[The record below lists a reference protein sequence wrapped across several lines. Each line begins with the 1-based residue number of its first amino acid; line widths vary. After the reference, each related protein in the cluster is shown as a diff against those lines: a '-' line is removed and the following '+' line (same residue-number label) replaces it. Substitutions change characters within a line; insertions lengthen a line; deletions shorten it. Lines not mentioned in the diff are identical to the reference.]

1 MMTSPITLD
10 ALRVLDAIDRRGSFA
25 SAAESLYRVPSTVSY
40 TVQKLEEEMGV
51 PLFDRSRRRAAL
63 TDAGR
68 LVLEHG
74 RRILLATDEMTALAR
89 QSGAGWEVE
98 LRICVDTILEPDALY
113 PLLEAFQSIQPRTR
127 VVLSEEV
134 MGGAWDALH
143 DNRCDLV
150 IGAPGEAPVSGL
162 ASQQLGEVSLVF
174 AVARGHPLTGMPQP
188 LSAEVLRDYPTV
200 VVADSSRSLPSLSSG
215 LLDGRSQII
224 VPTIAQ
230 KIEIQHKGL
239 GVGYLPLHR
248 VQRQIAAGSLEILA
262 LEVDRAPVTL
272 SIAWRSGRQGKALK
286 WFIER
291 LCAPDM
297 GTAFGL

>member
-25 SAAESLYRVPSTVSY
+25 SAAESLNRVPSAVSY

-51 PLFDRSRRRAAL
+51 PLFDRSRRRAAM
-63 TDAGR
+63 TEAGR

-74 RRILLATDEMTALAR
+74 RRILLATEEMTALAR

-98 LRICVDTILEPDALY
+98 LRICIDSIIEPEGLY
-113 PLLEAFQSIQPRTR
+113 PLLEEFQAIQPRTR

-134 MGGAWDALH
+134 LSGAWDALH

-162 ASQQLGEVSLVF
+162 ASQPLGEVSLVF
-174 AVARGHPLTGMPQP
+174 AVASGHPLTRLSQP
-188 LSAEVLRDYPTV
+188 LSVTSLQDYPTV
-200 VVADSSRSLPSLSSG
+200 VVADSTRNLPSLSSG

-230 KIEIQHKGL
+230 KIEIQAKGL

-248 VQRQIAAGSLEILA
+248 VREQIATGSLEVLA
-262 LEVDRAPVTL
+262 LEMERVPISL

-291 LCAPDM
+291 LCAPGM
-297 GTAFGL
+297 STAFGL